1 MNKTEFEA
9 GIAERTGHPKA
20 TVAEVLQA
28 FQELG
33 VEALLRDDNIR
44 LTGWMTVSVKERP
57 GRPGVNPKTGEAI
70 DIAPKKKLTVRAGK
84 DLDRALNG

>member
-20 TVAEVLQA
+20 TVSEVLQA
-28 FQELG
+28 FQDMG
-33 VEALLRDDNIR
+33 VEALMRGDNIR
-44 LTGWMTVSVKERP
+44 LTGYLTVSVKERP
-57 GRPGVNPKTGEAI
+57 ARPGKNPKTGETI
-70 DIAPKKKLTVRAGK
+70 DIAARKKLTVRAGK